1 MVTIRNINIQD
12 KQGVYSLIDA
22 VNEHDQLG
30 YSLTDEWFDYVIEE
44 AGEHIF
50 VVVNSLVES
59 EAANTSSILI
69 NEYKDI
75 VGLATCMIDHIGKQM
90 AQINIIVHPEYR
102 NQGIGTLLYNQIIE
116 HLASYTADNTDVDST
131 DSNVDNYGTDNY
143 AIVDLEVIVKKRLIN
158 SLRFV
163 EKRGFT
169 PNLFIW
175 ELEKELVTKDA
186 GNKDIYS
193 MDNINNI
200 VGNYSLR
207 LAHELSSETN
217 CENTSKADG
226 KTDNRIDIEEY
237 INMMES
243 IFGHEVDEDYY
254 NQTFTDPSVKLYF
267 FVKAPTNT
275 HTSQPT
281 DQSINQLPI
290 IGMISIQLRDNI
302 STGYLFDIAIK
313 EQYRGQGLGKLMIS
327 QALDI
332 IRKHNM
338 QRASLVVDGTN
349 QKAFS
354 LYEKLS
360 FQVVDED
367 IIMVKCY
374 DILNT

>member
-1 MVTIRNINIQD
+1 MITIRNINIQD
-12 KQGVYSLIDA
+12 KQQIYSLIDA

-143 AIVDLEVIVKKRLIN
+143 AIVNLEVIVKKRLIN

-243 IFGHEVDEDYY
+243 TFGHQVDEEYY
-254 NQTFTDPSVKLYF
+254 IQTFADPSIKLYF
-267 FVKAPTNT
+267 FWN
-275 HTSQPT
+275 
-281 DQSINQLPI
+281 QSDV

-313 EQYRGQGLGKLMIS
+313 EQYRGQGLGRLMIC

-332 IRKHNM
+332 IKQHNM

-354 LYEKLS
+354 LYEKLG